1 MKRSTL
7 LLLLLAMF
15 LLLFGALFSLSDF
28 KLQRAEMA
36 VESSA
41 STYAFGDNG
50 NGSGL
55 QTKALDLYVR
65 APAMIE
71 SELIQALRDALDT
84 NPYVGRIE
92 LRQSPPAAGEES
104 VLVLT
109 MEDPQSLFWTPVYAR
124 AALTVDVAYASDGE
138 VEWIGEEV
146 VVLEAQEPPAA
157 RVVRV
162 RGEYNFEGTAYGLI
176 SRPGYATYLAGE
188 VAQTVNQALADTLTA
203 QYTPLSQQ

>member
-7 LLLLLAMF
+7 LLLLSVML
-15 LLLFGALFSLSDF
+15 LLLFGVLFSLSDF
-28 KLQRAEMA
+28 RLQRAEMA
-36 VESSA
+36 VESTA

-55 QTKALDLYVR
+55 QTKPLDLYVR

-71 SELIQALRDALDT
+71 SELIQALREELAT
-84 NPYVGRIE
+84 NPYVGQIE
-92 LRQSPPAAGEES
+92 LHETPPAAGKES

-146 VVLEAQEPPAA
+146 VELRAQEPPAA

-162 RGEYNFEGTAYGLI
+162 RGEYSFADSAYGLI
-176 SRPGYATYLAGE
+176 SRRGYFTYLAGE
-188 VAQTVNQALADTLTA
+188 MAQTVNQALADTLAA
-203 QYTPLSQQ
+203 QYASIGQQ